1 MADMRKKGYLTQAW
15 LVLLLAT
22 GFGAAL
28 AGVHLTLKD
37 EIAENKR
44 RDTLGRIPTLVPGAE
59 KGEVARL
66 AGTLVYGAVDADGR
80 QVGWVVPASGQG
92 YNDRIELLI
101 GLDPEAL
108 TLTGLY
114 VLDQKETPGLGNK
127 ITSRK
132 VFLDQF
138 AGLMLDKALKVD
150 KDDPAGTINAIS
162 GATISSRAVCDIVNG
177 VVERLGEALRSA
189 AQGPATQE
197 E

>member
-37 EIAENKR
+37 EIAANKR
-44 RDTLGRIPTLVPGAE
+44 RDTLGRIPKLVPGAQE
-59 KGEVARL
+59 GQVARV
-66 AGTLVYGAVDADGR
+66 AGKLVYRAVDAGGG

-101 GLDPEAL
+101 GLDLEAR

-114 VLDQKETPGLGNK
+114 VLDQKESPGVGSK
-127 ITSRK
+127 ITSPK
-132 VFLDQF
+132 LFLDQF
-138 AGLMLDKALKVD
+138 AGLMLDNPVKVD
-150 KDDPAGTINAIS
+150 KDDPTSTIHAIGS
-162 GATISSRAVCDIVNG
+162 ATISSRAVCGIVNG
-177 VVERLGEALRSA
+177 AVEQLGEALRA
-189 AQGPATQE
+189 AAKVPATQKE
-197 E
+197 